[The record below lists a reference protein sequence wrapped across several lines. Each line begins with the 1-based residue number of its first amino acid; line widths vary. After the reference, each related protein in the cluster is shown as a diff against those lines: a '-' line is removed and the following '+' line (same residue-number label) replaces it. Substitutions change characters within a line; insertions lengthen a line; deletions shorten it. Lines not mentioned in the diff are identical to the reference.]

1 MKFIYKAHTDKGA
14 VRKANEDNFGVEID
28 TVNGSLFVV
37 CDGMGGHVGGA
48 MASSIAVKS
57 ILDFFKLEFHE
68 NPFIALDNAFQF
80 ANTQIFAK
88 TMEDPSLKGMGT
100 TGVIL
105 LIRDENIYVGHV
117 GDSRIYIKS
126 RSELSR
132 LTKDHSYVQQL
143 VDQNIIKDEDAESHP
158 QKNQILKALGHSEEV
173 KPTIC
178 DKAIKAKRDD
188 LFLLCSDGQ
197 CGMVR
202 DKDMEELIEG
212 NNLEASVENLFN
224 VAMENGGTDNIT
236 NILIKVTESAHS
248 ASSFVNVGP
257 TRSKPRNPDLE
268 STTGITVGIINDYE
282 QPIEIKG
289 KSKMT
294 TYAIAASAVLVIAV
308 ICFFIFRDGEV
319 TPPKPGDKKNSNS
332 TEYTMGELKV
342 KTVAQMDDIKDRYE
356 KDTIICRGCDQVAI
370 DKFIYNIEV
379 DKNYRITEITRTEA
393 IVETPNPVKNEKD
406 DERKKRL
413 EKEKAD
419 KKIADEKK
427 KAEEEKKKAGN
438 TKTVS
443 YKAKEGDVYN
453 TLANYAKQKCPGN
466 PTIKKERWSPKI
478 KDDGDVIIGK
488 TYTCTCPK

>member
-143 VDQNIIKDEDAESHP
+143 VDQDIIKDEDAESHP

-178 DKAIKAKRDD
+178 DKAIKAKKDD

-257 TRSKPRNPDLE
+257 PKRRNPDLE
-268 STTGITVGIINDYE
+268 STTTGITVGIIDYE
-282 QPIEIKG
+282 PIEIKG

-294 TYAIAASAVLVIAV
+294 TYALAASAVLVIAV

-319 TPPKPGDKKNSNS
+319 TPPKPGEEKNSNS
-332 TEYTMGELKV
+332 KEYTMGELKDMDV
-342 KTVAQMDDIKDRYE
+342 KEMDDIKDRS
-356 KDTIICRGCDQVAI
+356 KDETIICRGCGKVTIGKYD
-370 DKFIYNIEV
+370 YNI
-379 DKNYRITEITRTEA
+379 
-393 IVETPNPVKNEKD
+393 
-406 DERKKRL
+406 
-413 EKEKAD
+413 
-419 KKIADEKK
+419 KIND
-427 KAEEEKKKAGN
+427 N
-438 TKTVS
+438 
-443 YKAKEGDVYN
+443 N
-453 TLANYAKQKCPGN
+453 
-466 PTIKKERWSPKI
+466 
-478 KDDGDVIIGK
+478 VIIDITK
-488 TYTCTCPK
+488 SER

>member
-257 TRSKPRNPDLE
+257 TKRRNPDFE
-268 STTGITVGIINDYE
+268 STNAINTGIGIDNH
-282 QPIEIKG
+282 PIEIKG

-308 ICFFIFRDGEV
+308 ICFFIFRDDEVPPPPPGGENNLK
-319 TPPKPGDKKNSNS
+319 T
-332 TEYTMGELKV
+332 TEYTHQELEGKSEE
-342 KTVAQMDDIKDRYE
+342 QMDDIKDRSE
-356 KDTIICRGCDQVAI
+356 NENLKCRGCGKVTIGKYD
-370 DKFIYNIEV
+370 YNIKINENDV
-379 DKNYRITEITRTEA
+379 ITEITKTKA
-393 IVETPNPVKNEKD
+393 PVVITKPVDKKPIKETAEQK
-406 DERKKRL
+406 KKR
-413 EKEKAD
+413 EAREAEAKEK
-419 KKIADEKK
+419 KRIEDE
-427 KAEEEKKKAGN
+427 KKAGN
-438 TKTVS
+438 PVTVS
-443 YKAKEGDVYN
+443 YTVKDKDVYGTLSQYGFTKCGKKVAMSAWNPKILNAGDVKLG
-453 TLANYAKQKCPGN
+453 T
-466 PTIKKERWSPKI
+466 
-478 KDDGDVIIGK
+478 

>member
-257 TRSKPRNPDLE
+257 TRSKPRNPDFE
-268 STTGITVGIINDYE
+268 STTGITPGPEIDY
-282 QPIEIKG
+282 PIEIKG

-308 ICFFIFRDGEV
+308 ICFFIFRDDEEKPTKPEDGNEV
-319 TPPKPGDKKNSNS
+319 KTTYTHQELEKKTVSEMDAIITQSENENILCRECDKK
-332 TEYTMGELKV
+332 KV
-342 KTVAQMDDIKDRYE
+342 KIGDFNYSIKINEND
-356 KDTIICRGCDQVAI
+356 V
-370 DKFIYNIEV
+370 
-379 DKNYRITEITRTEA
+379 ITDITRTEA
-393 IVETPNPVKNEKD
+393 IVETPKPVKNETD

-413 EKEKAD
+413 EKEKTD

-427 KAEEEKKKAGN
+427 KAEEEAKKAGN
-438 TKTVS
+438 QKTVS
-443 YKAKEGDVYN
+443 YKAKEGDVYS
-453 TLANYAKQKCPGN
+453 TLSNYGFTKCG
-466 PTIKKERWSPKI
+466 KKVRMSDWEPKI
-478 KDDGDVIIGK
+478 KNAESVKAGK

>member
-57 ILDFFKLEFHE
+57 ILDFFKLGFHE

-143 VDQNIIKDEDAESHP
+143 VDQDIIKDEDAESHP

-178 DKAIKAKRDD
+178 DKAIKAKKDD

-257 TRSKPRNPDLE
+257 TKRRNPDLE
-268 STTGITVGIINDYE
+268 STIGITQGPEIDY
-282 QPIEIKG
+282 PIEIKG

-319 TPPKPGDKKNSNS
+319 TTPKPGEENNPNIK
-332 TEYTMGELKV
+332 EYTMGELKD
-342 KTVAQMDDIKDRYE
+342 KTVAQMDDIKERYK
-356 KDTIICRGCDQVAI
+356 KDTIICRGCDQVTI
-370 DKFIYNIEV
+370 DNKFIYNIKV
-379 DKNYRITEITRTEA
+379 DENYRITEIIRTE
-393 IVETPNPVKNEKD
+393 VEPPKPGINETAEQK
-406 DERKKRL
+406 KKR
-413 EKEKAD
+413 EAREAEAAKEK
-419 KKIADEKK
+419 KRIADEKQKAVDEAK
-427 KAEEEKKKAGN
+427 KAVN
-438 TKTVS
+438 PKTVS
-443 YKAKEGDVYN
+443 YKAKEGN
-453 TLANYAKQKCPGN
+453 TYSTLSSYAKDKCGKKVRMGDWEPD
-466 PTIKKERWSPKI
+466 IKSDKDVKI
-478 KDDGDVIIGK
+478 GT

>member
-257 TRSKPRNPDLE
+257 TKRRNPDFE
-268 STTGITVGIINDYE
+268 STTGITPGPEIDY
-282 QPIEIKG
+282 PIEIKG

-308 ICFFIFRDGEV
+308 ICFFIFRDDKV
-319 TPPKPGDKKNSNS
+319 TPPKPGEEKNSNS

-342 KTVAQMDDIKDRYE
+342 KTVAQMDDIKNRYE

-393 IVETPNPVKNEKD
+393 IVETPKPVKNETD

-427 KAEEEKKKAGN
+427 KAEDEKKKAGN
-438 TKTVS
+438 QKTVS
-443 YKAKEGDVYN
+443 YKAKEGDVYS
-453 TLANYAKQKCPGN
+453 TLSNYGKENCDG
-466 PTIKKERWSPKI
+466 KKVAMSAWTPKI
-478 KDDGDVIIGK
+478 ANESDVKKGT

>member
-143 VDQNIIKDEDAESHP
+143 VDQNIIKDEEAESHP

-257 TRSKPRNPDLE
+257 TKRRNPDFE
-268 STTGITVGIINDYE
+268 STNAINTGIEIDNH
-282 QPIEIKG
+282 PIEIKG
-289 KSKMT
+289 KSKMS

-308 ICFFIFRDGEV
+308 ICFFIFRDDEV
-319 TPPKPGDKKNSNS
+319 APPDDKKGNEVKT
-332 TEYTMGELKV
+332 TEYTIQELKGKSV
-342 KTVAQMDDIKDRYE
+342 KEMDEIIARSENENLKCRECE
-356 KDTIICRGCDQVAI
+356 KVTIGKYD
-370 DKFIYNIEV
+370 YNIEV
-379 DKNYRITEITRTEA
+379 NENDVITEITKTKAPKVVITEP
-393 IVETPNPVKNEKD
+393 VVGKKPVKNETPDQK
-406 DERKKRL
+406 KKR
-413 EKEKAD
+413 EAREAEAKRIE
-419 KKIADEKK
+419 DE
-427 KAEEEKKKAGN
+427 KKAGN
-438 TKTVS
+438 PKTVS
-443 YKAKEGDVYN
+443 YKAKEGDVYS
-453 TLANYAKQKCPGN
+453 TLAQYGKDKCGKKVRMGDWA
-466 PTIKKERWSPKI
+466 PTIANT
-478 KDDGDVIIGK
+478 GDVKKGT